1 MEDAMTR
8 RGFTL
13 IELLVVIV
21 IIGIL
26 VAIALPNF
34 IRIKDKAKEAEV
46 KQNLHA
52 IQLALERYSVDS
64 AGNIYP
70 LIINGGDWTDQ
81 YVVWQQWVD
90 DQDNLSTDD
99 ISNLTRRT
107 EWAAAE
113 QDVGDPMVME
123 AYMPSYPGNP
133 FIKTK
138 SDTILP
144 EIHHFPRPGCTP
156 VGGDG
161 FRYVGG
167 RESNKMWECFGPA
180 HLINV
185 QSFVGDAFVHHI
197 YNNPPY
203 DFEGDMFKEPSNV
216 GGDWTDPSGNKFLTG
231 NFSYYPRGGTD
242 IAFPIT
248 GSGDPVGYSLAG
260 YGSVR
265 TKGQDVYNRCGDYK
279 GRFRTN
285 TCSIDCDPVS
295 NIFPWDPNCIC
306 NTGNPVSLDWNDGG
320 SDTLKDGVVV
330 VLDSG
335 IDKKSMSD
343 DINEAI

>member
-1 MEDAMTR
+1 MTR

-64 AGNIYP
+64 SGNIYP

-81 YVVWQQWVD
+81 YVVWQRWVD
-90 DQDNLSTDD
+90 DQDNLDPSQ
-99 ISNLTRRT
+99 ISNPTRGN
-107 EWAAAE
+107 EWVPAGL
-113 QDVGDPMVME
+113 DVGDAMVME

-133 FIKTK
+133 FVKNKT
-138 SDTILP
+138 DTILP
-144 EIHHFPRPGCTP
+144 EIHHFPFPGVAP

-180 HLINV
+180 ALINV
-185 QSFVGDAFVHHI
+185 QSFVGDAIVHHI

-216 GGDWTDPSGNKFLTG
+216 GGDWTDPSGNRFLTG
-231 NFSYYPRGGTD
+231 NFSYYPRAGTD

-248 GSGDPVGYSLAG
+248 GSGDPVGYSLSG

-265 TKGQDVYNRCGDYK
+265 TKGQDVYNRNGDFK
-279 GRFRTN
+279 GRYRTN
-285 TCSIDCDPVS
+285 TCSIWCGGSP
-295 NIFPWDPNCIC
+295 IFPGWAIPCIC
-306 NTGNPVSLDWNDGG
+306 DTGNPVSLEFNDGG
-320 SDTLKDGVVV
+320 SDTLKDGVVI

-343 DINEAI
+343 DINEAV

>member
-1 MEDAMTR
+1 MTR

-81 YVVWQQWVD
+81 DVVWQQWVD
-90 DQDNLSTDD
+90 DQDNLSIAD
-99 ISNLTRRT
+99 ISNPTRSA
-107 EWAAAE
+107 EWRAAE
-113 QDVGDPMVME
+113 QDVGDSMVME

-133 FIKTK
+133 FIKNKT
-138 SDTILP
+138 DTILP
-144 EIHHFPRPGCTP
+144 FIHHFPNPESSGNYP
-156 VGGDG
+156 DQ
-161 FRYVGG
+161 RYVGG

-180 HLINV
+180 ALITV
-185 QSFVGDAFVHHI
+185 QSFIGDAFVHHI

-203 DFEGDMFKEPSNV
+203 DFAGDMFKDPSNV
-216 GGDWTDPSGNKFLTG
+216 GGTWTDPSGNKFLTG
-231 NFSYYPRGGTD
+231 NFSYYPRGGTRV
-242 IAFPIT
+242 AFPVT
-248 GSGDPVGYSLAG
+248 GSGDPIGYSLAG

-265 TKGQDVYNRCGDYK
+265 TKGQDVYNRNGEYK
-279 GRFRTN
+279 GRFRWD
-285 TCSIDCDPVS
+285 TCDVNCATP
-295 NIFPWDPNCIC
+295 IFPGWNVPCIC
-306 NTGNPVSLDWNDGG
+306 NTGNPVSLEFNDGG
-320 SDTLKDGVVV
+320 SDTLKDGVVI

-335 IDKKSMSD
+335 LDKKSMSD
-343 DINEAI
+343 DINEAV